1 MTRYVSISIQLSS
14 FVLLAALIGGATQAQ
29 AQSYPMRPVRII
41 SDSAPGSAIDT
52 NLRTIADGL
61 SERWGQQVVIENRPG
76 AGGAISATVAA
87 EAAPDGYTIYA
98 PALSVF
104 LTIPGKAPN
113 LPVQLPRD
121 FTAIGLTAEQPMS
134 IGINPK
140 LGINTLPELIAQA
153 KKQPGSISFAV
164 TGVGRLT
171 HLTGELLQLRSD
183 IKLQMVPYTGGSALA
198 VTDIMAGRVALVI
211 EGYAGLAGAYQTGQ
225 LKALAIASAKRLP
238 DLPNVPTV
246 AETLPGFVA
255 VGWQCVVA
263 PVGTPPAIVRKI
275 SDDLRAVL
283 VRPEIKDKIA
293 ARGGY
298 VHPAGPAEAEAF
310 VRSQQE
316 LWQPGAGAGGPAVQ
330 AEVTLQHI
338 GNKSRHAARARRR
351 GPRGGRAVL
360 GLSSSR
366 SMAGASV
373 PIPKFA
379 SPRGTP

>member
-1 MTRYVSISIQLSS
+1 MTRYVSISIRLSS

-29 AQSYPMRPVRII
+29 AQAQGYPMRPVRII

-52 NLRTIADGL
+52 NLRTIAEGL

-113 LPVQLPRD
+113 LPLKLPRD

-140 LGINTLPELIAQA
+140 LDINTLPELIAHA
-153 KKQPGSISFAV
+153 KKQPDSISFAV

-171 HLTGELLQLRSD
+171 HLTGELLQIRSN
-183 IKLQMVPYTGGSALA
+183 IKLQMVPYTGGSAQAL
-198 VTDIMAGRVALVI
+198 TDILAGRVALVI
-211 EGYAGLAGAYQTGQ
+211 EGYAGLAGAYQSGQ

-238 DLPNVPTV
+238 DLAHVPTV

-263 PVGTPPAIVRKI
+263 PVGTPQAIVRKI
-275 SDDLRAVL
+275 SDDLRVVL
-283 VRPEIKDKIA
+283 VKPEIKDKIA

-298 VHPAGPAEAEAF
+298 VHPANPAEAEAF

-316 LWQPGAGAGGPAVQ
+316 LWQPALEQVA
-330 AEVTLQHI
+330 LQF
-338 GNKSRHAARARRR
+338 KQ
-351 GPRGGRAVL
+351 
-360 GLSSSR
+360 
-366 SMAGASV
+366 
-373 PIPKFA
+373 K
-379 SPRGTP
+379 

>member
-1 MTRYVSISIQLSS
+1 MTRYVSMSIQLSML
-14 FVLLAALIGGATQAQ
+14 VLLAALIGAATPAQ
-29 AQSYPMRPVRII
+29 AEDYPTRPVRII
-41 SDSAPGSAIDT
+41 SDSAAGSAIDT

-61 SERWGQQVVIENRPG
+61 SEQWGQQVVIENRPG

-113 LPVQLPRD
+113 LPLQLPRD

-140 LGINTLPELIAQA
+140 LGINTLPELIAHA

-171 HLTGELLQLRSD
+171 HLTGELLQLRSN
-183 IKLQMVPYTGGSALA
+183 IKLQMVPYTGGSAQAL
-198 VTDIMAGRVALVI
+198 TDIMAGRVALVI
-211 EGYAGLAGAYQTGQ
+211 EGYAGLAGAYQSGQ
-225 LKALAIASAKRLP
+225 LKVLAVASAQRLP
-238 DLPNVPTV
+238 GLADVPTV
-246 AETLPGFVA
+246 TETLPGFVA
-255 VGWQCVVA
+255 VGWQCAVS
-263 PVGTPPAIVRKI
+263 PVGTPQAIVRRI

-316 LWQPGAGAGGPAVQ
+316 LWQPALEQVA
-330 AEVTLQHI
+330 LQF
-338 GNKSRHAARARRR
+338 KQ
-351 GPRGGRAVL
+351 
-360 GLSSSR
+360 
-366 SMAGASV
+366 
-373 PIPKFA
+373 K
-379 SPRGTP
+379 

>member
-1 MTRYVSISIQLSS
+1 MLIQLSS
-14 FVLLAALIGGATQAQ
+14 FVLLAALIGGTTQAQ
-29 AQSYPMRPVRII
+29 AQGYPMRPVRII

-113 LPVQLPRD
+113 LPLQLPRD

-171 HLTGELLQLRSD
+171 HLTGELLQLRSN
-183 IKLQMVPYTGGSALA
+183 IKLQMVPYTGGSAQAL
-198 VTDIMAGRVALVI
+198 TDIIAGRVALVI

-225 LKALAIASAKRLP
+225 LKALAIASQKRLP
-238 DLPNVPTV
+238 DLANVPTV

-263 PVGTPPAIVRKI
+263 PVGTPQAIVRKI

-283 VRPEIKDKIA
+283 VKPEIKEKLA

-298 VHPAGPAEAEAF
+298 VHPADPAEAEAF

-316 LWQPGAGAGGPAVQ
+316 LWQPALEQVA
-330 AEVTLQHI
+330 LQF
-338 GNKSRHAARARRR
+338 KQ
-351 GPRGGRAVL
+351 
-360 GLSSSR
+360 
-366 SMAGASV
+366 
-373 PIPKFA
+373 K
-379 SPRGTP
+379 